1 MRIIAGQ
8 WRGRPLLAPPGGATR
23 PTSDRAREGLFS
35 MLASRLGSFEG
46 LRVAD
51 LFAGTG
57 ALGLEA
63 LSRGAAHCTFVERD
77 RTALAAIERNIANL
91 GAGARSEVR
100 PGAVERTGPPRQPF
114 HLVLMDPPYG
124 EGLAQAAIE
133 RIAGDSWLAA
143 GGWISVEKG
152 PEALQLPDGLAVE
165 AERRF
170 GKAHLLLLRQIA
182 GPGAAP

>member
-1 MRIIAGQ
+1 VRIIAGQ
-8 WRGRPLLAPPGGATR
+8 WRGRPLVAPPGEATR

-77 RTALAAIERNIANL
+77 RAAVAAIERNVAGL

-100 PGAVERTGPPRQPF
+100 AGAVEHSARPRHPF
-114 HLVLMDPPYG
+114 HLVFMDPPYG
-124 EGLAQAAIE
+124 QGLAKAALD
-133 RIAGDSWLAA
+133 RLARDCWLEP

-152 PEALQLPDGLAVE
+152 PEPLQLPEGLAIE

-170 GKAHLLLLRQIA
+170 GKAHLLLLRQVA
-182 GPGAAP
+182 GAGAGS